1 MFEHMYSGW
10 GAQVSNLLKPD
21 RFTPEWSVDSSTI
34 NAYSLGEKDPRQR
47 IYVYNDE
54 GVSAASKQMCVHTF
68 RSYSNPSSYIVDTIN
83 AEEFKNNDWEEN
95 AALLI
100 FPGGADRY
108 YRKLLSAAIG
118 NGANKRIRAYIENG
132 GKYMGICAGSYYGTS
147 KVEFD
152 VNGPLEV
159 NEERELK
166 LFRGRAIGPALK
178 GFDYNTQGGEYAVPF
193 VFNEKTPVGVRACG
207 EA

>member
-1 MFEHMYSGW
+1 M
-10 GAQVSNLLKPD
+10 
-21 RFTPEWSVDSSTI
+21 
-34 NAYSLGEKDPRQR
+34 
-47 IYVYNDE
+47 
-54 GVSAASKQMCVHTF
+54 
-68 RSYSNPSSYIVDTIN
+68 DTIN
-83 AEEFKNNDWEEN
+83 AEEFQKNDWEEN

-118 NGANKRIRAYIENG
+118 NGSNKRIRAYIENG

-159 NEERELK
+159 KEERELK

-178 GFDYNTQGGEYAVPF
+178 GFDYHSTRGEYAVPF
-193 VFNEKTPVGVRACG
+193 VFNESTPVGVVWRG